1 MRSSASWPL
10 RSVTISSGAS
20 GISGRARSRTSPVCL
35 TASAARARPGP
46 IAAAASA
53 PVAPSGSSSGV
64 PSGSVTFMCRRCY
77 ASIPRALA
85 DGAFSVRR
93 RHRFVADWPVRCHIC
108 PSTVPAVD
116 ATSLRAEFPVL
127 AERAYLNAGTCGP
140 LPRKALHAVADVL
153 ARAAVEGRSRAYMES
168 MLALRDR
175 QRAAYADRLGAE
187 ATDVALTTCTSEG
200 VVRVLAGLDLG
211 PGDEVL
217 TAPDEHPGLLGPLGT
232 LHDRRGVEIR
242 TVPFADLADAVGPK
256 TRLVACSHVSWVT
269 GAVRPPGLAQL
280 GPDVPVLLDG
290 AQGVGAVPIDVAALD
305 CAFYAGSGQKWLC
318 GPVGTGMLW
327 IAPGWRDQ
335 VAPVGATYMN
345 LAEPARGLESALH
358 ADARSHDSP
367 AISAEASACAVTAH
381 EVLAEFGW
389 DAVYERARTLAATL
403 ADRLRAAGRVVAPRG
418 DTTLVSWED
427 SDPEATRDRLAGAGV
442 LIRNLPGTRYLRASV
457 GAWNDEGDLERLLE
471 ALRDG

>member
-20 GISGRARSRTSPVCL
+20 GISGRARSRTSPFCL

-64 PSGSVTFMCRRCY
+64 PSGSVTFMCGRCY

-93 RHRFVADWPVRCHIC
+93 RHRFVAGWPVRCHIC

-140 LPRKALHAVADVL
+140 LPRKALHAIADVL
-153 ARAAVEGRSRAYMES
+153 ARAAVEGRTRAYMES

-175 QRAAYADRLGAE
+175 QRAAYAARLGAQPG
-187 ATDVALTTCTSEG
+187 DVALTTCTSEG
-200 VVRVLAGLDLG
+200 VVRVLAGLKLG
-211 PGDEVL
+211 PNDEVL

-232 LHDRRGVEIR
+232 MRDRRGVEVR
-242 TVPFADLADAVGPK
+242 TVPVADLAAAVGPK

-269 GAVRPPGLAQL
+269 GAVRPPGLAEL

-290 AQGVGAVPIDVAALD
+290 AQGVGAVPIDVAALG
-305 CAFYAGSGQKWLC
+305 CSFYAGSGQKWLC

-327 IAPGWRDQ
+327 IAPDRGAQ
-335 VAPVGATYMN
+335 LAAVGATYIN
-345 LAEPARGLESALH
+345 LAEPAKGLESPPH
-358 ADARSHDSP
+358 GDARSHDSP
-367 AISAEASACAVTAH
+367 AISAEASAAAVTAH
-381 EVLAEFGW
+381 DVLADAGW
-389 DAVYERARTLAATL
+389 DAVYARARELAARL
-403 ADRLRAAGRVVAPRG
+403 ADRLRESGRTVAPRG

-427 SDPEATRDRLAGAGV
+427 DDPEATRDRLGGNGV
-442 LIRNLPGTRYLRASV
+442 LVRNLPGTPYVRASV
-457 GAWNDEGDLERLLE
+457 GAWNDEGDLKRLLE
-471 ALRDG
+471 GVAG